1 MPRRQT
7 PLEVMFSLFKTSF
20 TLSHRTLAELL
31 LSDLPLTNGQP
42 TAQMAQDT
50 SWLSRTIVHSQPGS
64 LEDRYFADWS
74 CASNQI
80 LHKLQE
86 KGYSNTDI
94 YTMIAA
100 ATDAMAQALSACGRN
115 GLLYRNA
122 ASRLV
127 GCQSDKDNRAL
138 ISIALVVS
146 TACWCEPARAI
157 AYIRDRF
164 EFAENARSFTPSSI
178 SFCPCDLKQ
187 TDTEHAIGLIR
198 IDSELVIGGPYVIEP
213 SAMGSIIG
221 ALALED
227 GAVTDVGLDVSA
239 RHLRIF
245 AENNAWYAQ
254 DLGSTNGT
262 YLVEA
267 SNGKKLDISS
277 GVPAQLH
284 PGDTLRLGLSTT
296 FAVVATT
303 PALINQHHQP

>member
-1 MPRRQT
+1 MPSRQT

-20 TLSHRTLAELL
+20 SLSHRALAELL
-31 LSDLPLTNGQP
+31 LSDRPLTNGRP

-74 CASNQI
+74 CASNRI
-80 LHKLQE
+80 LHKLRE
-86 KGYSNTDI
+86 KGYSNVDI
-94 YTMIAA
+94 YTAIAS
-100 ATDAMAQALSACGRN
+100 ATGAIVQTLSAYGRD

-122 ASRLV
+122 ASRLA
-127 GCQSDKDNRAL
+127 GCQSDEDDRAL

-146 TACWCEPARAI
+146 TACWCDPARSI
-157 AYIRDRF
+157 TYIIDHIER
-164 EFAENARSFTPSSI
+164 AGNVRSFTPPSSV
-178 SFCPCDLKQ
+178 SSSPCDLKQ
-187 TDTEHAIGLIR
+187 TGTAHALGLIR
-198 IDSELVIGGPYVIEP
+198 IDNELVVGGPYAIEP
-213 SAMGSIIG
+213 SAIGSIIG

-227 GAVTDVGLDVSA
+227 GAVTDVGPDASA

-245 AENNAWYAQ
+245 TESNVWYAQ
-254 DLGSTNGT
+254 DLGSANGT

-277 GVPAQLH
+277 GAPVQLY
-284 PGDTLRLGLSTT
+284 PGDILCLGRSTT

-303 PALINQHHQP
+303 AVLANQHY

>member
-1 MPRRQT
+1 MPGRQT
-7 PLEVMFSLFKTSF
+7 PIEVMFSLFKTSF
-20 TLSHRTLAELL
+20 ALSHRALAELL
-31 LSDLPLTNGQP
+31 LSDRPLTNGRP
-42 TAQMAQDT
+42 TAQMVQDT

>member
-1 MPRRQT
+1 MPGRQT
-7 PLEVMFSLFKTSF
+7 PIEVMFSLFKTSF
-20 TLSHRTLAELL
+20 ALSHRALAELL
-31 LSDLPLTNGQP
+31 LSDRPLTNGRP

-50 SWLSRTIVHSQPGS
+50 SWLSRTILHSQPGS

-284 PGDTLRLGLSTT
+284 PGDTLCLGLSTT

-303 PALINQHHQP
+303 PALINQHH

>member
-20 TLSHRTLAELL
+20 TLSHRALAELL

-50 SWLSRTIVHSQPGS
+50 SWLSRTIVHSQPSS

-86 KGYSNTDI
+86 KGYSNADI

-127 GCQSDKDNRAL
+127 SCQPDKDDRAL
-138 ISIALVVS
+138 ISITLVVS
-146 TACWCEPARAI
+146 TACWCDPARAI
-157 AYIRDRF
+157 AYIRNRF
-164 EFAENARSFTPSSI
+164 EFAGNARSFTPSSI

-187 TDTEHAIGLIR
+187 TGTEHAIGLIR
-198 IDSELVIGGPYVIEP
+198 IDNELVIGGPYVIEP

-245 AENNAWYAQ
+245 AENNA
-254 DLGSTNGT
+254 
-262 YLVEA
+262 
-267 SNGKKLDISS
+267 
-277 GVPAQLH
+277 
-284 PGDTLRLGLSTT
+284 
-296 FAVVATT
+296 
-303 PALINQHHQP
+303 

>member
-1 MPRRQT
+1 MPGRQT
-7 PLEVMFSLFKTSF
+7 PIEVMFSLFKTSF
-20 TLSHRTLAELL
+20 ALSHRALAELL
-31 LSDLPLTNGQP
+31 LSDRPLTNGRP

-284 PGDTLRLGLSTT
+284 PGDTLCLGLSTT

-303 PALINQHHQP
+303 PALINQHH

>member
-1 MPRRQT
+1 MPGRQT
-7 PLEVMFSLFKTSF
+7 PIEVMFSLFKTSF
-20 TLSHRTLAELL
+20 ALSHRALAELL
-31 LSDLPLTNGQP
+31 LSDRPLTNGRP

-164 EFAENARSFTPSSI
+164 EFAENAGSFTPSSI

-284 PGDTLRLGLSTT
+284 PGDTLCLGLSTT

-303 PALINQHHQP
+303 PALINQHH

>member
-1 MPRRQT
+1 MPSRQT

-20 TLSHRTLAELL
+20 ALSHRALAELL
-31 LSDLPLTNGQP
+31 LSDRPLTNGRP

-64 LEDRYFADWS
+64 LEDHYFADWS
-74 CASNQI
+74 CASDRI
-80 LHKLQE
+80 LHKLRE
-86 KGYSNTDI
+86 KGYSNADI
-94 YTMIAA
+94 YAAIAS
-100 ATDAMAQALSACGRN
+100 ATGAIAQTLNAYGRN

-127 GCQSDKDNRAL
+127 GCQSDEDDRAL

-146 TACWCEPARAI
+146 TACWCDPARSI
-157 AYIRDRF
+157 TYIIDHIKC
-164 EFAENARSFTPSSI
+164 AGNVGSFTPPSSV
-178 SFCPCDLKQ
+178 SSSPCDLKQ
-187 TDTEHAIGLIR
+187 TGTTYALGLIR
-198 IDSELVIGGPYVIEP
+198 IDNELVVGGPYVVEP
-213 SAMGSIIG
+213 SAIGSVIG

-227 GAVTDVGLDVSA
+227 RAVTDVGPDAFTES
-239 RHLRIF
+239 
-245 AENNAWYAQ
+245 NAWYAQ

-284 PGDTLRLGLSTT
+284 PGDTLCLGLSTT

-303 PALINQHHQP
+303 PALINQHH

>member
-20 TLSHRTLAELL
+20 TLSHRALAELL

-80 LHKLQE
+80 LHKLQG
-86 KGYSNTDI
+86 KGYSNADI

-127 GCQSDKDNRAL
+127 GCQSDKENRAL

-164 EFAENARSFTPSSI
+164 EFAENVRSFTPSSI

-198 IDSELVIGGPYVIEP
+198 IDSGLVIGGPYVIEP

-227 GAVTDVGLDVSA
+227 SAVTDVGLDVSA

-262 YLVEA
+262 HL
-267 SNGKKLDISS
+267 IR
-277 GVPAQLH
+277 
-284 PGDTLRLGLSTT
+284 T
-296 FAVVATT
+296 ATT
-303 PALINQHHQP
+303 TNSTSAPAHPPSCTPATSCAWVSAPLLPS

>member
-20 TLSHRTLAELL
+20 TLSHRALAELL

-64 LEDRYFADWS
+64 LEDRHFADWS

-86 KGYSNTDI
+86 KGYSNADI

-100 ATDAMAQALSACGRN
+100 ATDAIAQALSACGRN

-127 GCQSDKDNRAL
+127 SCQPDKDDRAL

-146 TACWCEPARAI
+146 TACWCDPARAI
-157 AYIRDRF
+157 AYIRNRF
-164 EFAENARSFTPSSI
+164 
-178 SFCPCDLKQ
+178 
-187 TDTEHAIGLIR
+187 
-198 IDSELVIGGPYVIEP
+198 
-213 SAMGSIIG
+213 GSVEKVG
-221 ALALED
+221 VRALA
-227 GAVTDVGLDVSA
+227 APVS
-239 RHLRIF
+239 
-245 AENNAWYAQ
+245 
-254 DLGSTNGT
+254 
-262 YLVEA
+262 
-267 SNGKKLDISS
+267 DIRN
-277 GVPAQLH
+277 QLI
-284 PGDTLRLGLSTT
+284 S
-296 FAVVATT
+296 
-303 PALINQHHQP
+303 

>member
-20 TLSHRTLAELL
+20 TLSHRALAELL

-127 GCQSDKDNRAL
+127 GCQSDKNNRAL

>member
-20 TLSHRTLAELL
+20 TLSHRALAELL

-86 KGYSNTDI
+86 KGYSNIDI

-245 AENNAWYAQ
+245 AENSAWYAQ

-284 PGDTLRLGLSTT
+284 PGDTLCLGLSTT

-303 PALINQHHQP
+303 PALINQHH

>member
-20 TLSHRTLAELL
+20 TLSHRALAELL

-74 CASNQI
+74 RASNQI

-267 SNGKKLDISS
+267 SNGKTLDISS

-284 PGDTLRLGLSTT
+284 PGDTLHLGLSTT

-303 PALINQHHQP
+303 SALINQHHQP

>member
-20 TLSHRTLAELL
+20 TLSHRALAELL

-86 KGYSNTDI
+86 KGYSNIDI

-284 PGDTLRLGLSTT
+284 PGDTLCLGLSTT

-303 PALINQHHQP
+303 PALINQHH

>member
-1 MPRRQT
+1 MPGRQT
-7 PLEVMFSLFKTSF
+7 PIEVMFSLFKTSF
-20 TLSHRTLAELL
+20 ALSHRALAELL
-31 LSDLPLTNGQP
+31 LSDRPLTNGRP
-42 TAQMAQDT
+42 AAQMAQDT

-284 PGDTLRLGLSTT
+284 PGDTLCLGLSTT

-303 PALINQHHQP
+303 PALINQHH

>member
-20 TLSHRTLAELL
+20 TLSHRAFAELL

-80 LHKLQE
+80 LHKLRE
-86 KGYSNTDI
+86 KGYSNADI

-100 ATDAMAQALSACGRN
+100 ATDTMAQALGACGRN

-122 ASRLV
+122 ASRIV
-127 GCQSDKDNRAL
+127 SSQPDKDDRAL
-138 ISIALVVS
+138 ISITLVVS
-146 TACWCEPARAI
+146 TACWCDPARAI

-164 EFAENARSFTPSSI
+164 EFAENVRSFTPSSI

-187 TDTEHAIGLIR
+187 TGTGTCDRPYQDRQRTR
-198 IDSELVIGGPYVIEP
+198 RRGP
-213 SAMGSIIG
+213 
-221 ALALED
+221 LC
-227 GAVTDVGLDVSA
+227 
-239 RHLRIF
+239 H
-245 AENNAWYAQ
+245 
-254 DLGSTNGT
+254 
-262 YLVEA
+262 
-267 SNGKKLDISS
+267 
-277 GVPAQLH
+277 
-284 PGDTLRLGLSTT
+284 
-296 FAVVATT
+296 
-303 PALINQHHQP
+303 

>member
-1 MPRRQT
+1 MPGRQT
-7 PLEVMFSLFKTSF
+7 PIEVMFSLFKTSF
-20 TLSHRTLAELL
+20 ALSHRALAELL
-31 LSDLPLTNGQP
+31 LSDRPLTNGRP

-284 PGDTLRLGLSTT
+284 PGDTLCLGLSTT

-303 PALINQHHQP
+303 PALINQHQ